1 MCREKFST
9 FGEIFTL
16 QPKVGW
22 SDLKVPYEYKNF
34 SVLKNYVDLFSSNI
48 DDNMDNTR
56 KQLGMIF
63 SSDLDNRKVNPLMY
77 VKFWRQAC
85 LSTLLYGAERFTL
98 TPTLLLRTERCQS
111 WFLKNSF
118 YVAPGPLPQKL
129 SGRNSV
135 KSEIAIKKALPLG
148 RLIKQPKMSPAV
160 KSLFDSRTKSFLY
173 SDITSLGV
181 LPSTAEALHKYELF
195 YYFEKR
201 HSSST
206 FFIYSIWE
214 KIVQDKI
221 VDFERHGLDN
231 FCEFHPNMS
240 VAHSCLENVSPFCF
254 WPLANHFPDLASRLY
269 VQVRLIRNFGF
280 NGSIPWFQ
288 NIGVRSKF

>member
-22 SDLKVPYEYKNF
+22 SDLKVDEPYEYKNF
-34 SVLKNYVDLFSSNI
+34 GVLKNYVDLFSSNI

-63 SSDLDNRKVNPLMY
+63 SSDLDNRKANPLIY

-118 YVAPGPLPQKL
+118 YVAPGPLLKKL
-129 SGRNSV
+129 WVGTQLNLKLQSR
-135 KSEIAIKKALPLG
+135 
-148 RLIKQPKMSPAV
+148 RLC
-160 KSLFDSRTKSFLY
+160 
-173 SDITSLGV
+173 
-181 LPSTAEALHKYELF
+181 H
-195 YYFEKR
+195 
-201 HSSST
+201 
-206 FFIYSIWE
+206 
-214 KIVQDKI
+214 
-221 VDFERHGLDN
+221 
-231 FCEFHPNMS
+231 
-240 VAHSCLENVSPFCF
+240 
-254 WPLANHFPDLASRLY
+254 
-269 VQVRLIRNFGF
+269 
-280 NGSIPWFQ
+280 
-288 NIGVRSKF
+288 